1 MEKKV
6 MPIKEALNLGYLEN
20 RKVYL
25 KAVLNNSGNKYDEDK
40 NHVAFWRYE
49 GTSLTYELPQLI
61 GIKEVVFPMG
71 DDQQAFF
78 EVYMSKNLNVD
89 DINSY
94 WFKAEGKV
102 RVYKDQVLFNQGI
115 EFDLS
120 KPTDYLKYKVL
131 QACSTN
137 YINRNICPIGEEPL
151 PQKDVLR
158 LVDDGIDQK
167 KAVDEVERFK
177 TVYMFLGGIST
188 NEEKLREFMNIMAN
202 ERADSREIPENWV
215 SAKLLKEAMS
225 LIDNAQYRDLAYQLI
240 SDKENYVIRV
250 LLYNAM
256 KAGAIDK
263 LGKNSYRISWIGQE
277 LGYKLMVEEIKQM
290 KHLQD
295 SDYIKLN
302 ERIDAWRK
310 KQELKAKGVVEEENK
325 KAGRP
330 PKVNG

>member
-1 MEKKV
+1 

>member
-1 MEKKV
+1 

-25 KAVLNNSGNKYDEDK
+25 KAVLNNSGNKYDEDQ